1 MVQLEL
7 RLLRTTRT
15 KTLLG
20 LSQQELET
28 VRTTREATSI
38 RYDMWDERYIV
49 QRYRI
54 LQEHEGDL
62 RIDSRPDDGTEV
74 VILVPIRTATE

>member
-1 MVQLEL
+1 
-7 RLLRTTRT
+7 
-15 KTLLG
+15 
-20 LSQQELET
+20 
-28 VRTTREATSI
+28 
-38 RYDMWDERYIV
+38 MWDERYIV